1 MEEIY
6 RRTLTPTEA
15 ERYYIY
21 IGSDYLY
28 AFPVTQGTVRIKFDK
43 REFKA
48 KINETRGRG
57 RLFLGKFRDY
67 IDLRERCT
75 VVFYKNPD
83 GSFSLSVEK

>member
-21 IGSDYLY
+21 IRSDYLY
-28 AFPVTQGTVRIKFDK
+28 TFPVTQGTVRIKLDK
-43 REFKA
+43 REFKV
-48 KINETRGRG
+48 KIDEQGGRG

-67 IDLRERCT
+67 IDLNEGCT